1 MLNELYHLSEVLGGE
16 GISLPVWHKDFKPL
30 PNASGKKPCYRI
42 MIGANGSI
50 SDIVPMQGDLVS
62 CLRKWE
68 PSNGHSFPG
77 FNIQPLYRIADVDRK
92 KALKKWRKDN
102 KSVDREVVKEWCA
115 DVEAM
120 NWDEKFNT
128 KMIKC
133 LQTIPRELNVHC
145 SAISNDFYA
154 INNLCDRIKA
164 WGDDCSNKFF
174 QCLETYIAGV
184 IEKGEAVSSLLPILF
199 HEASLKKKREDDRGS
214 LSIFLDVP
222 DWKEY
227 PVAHAK
233 TIQCINECLLKSPDS
248 EDTAGKRSDEDA
260 FGHDSDGNQEK
271 LPEVKLPF
279 IGAVKLRAMTSESPC
294 QYRYGTIDA
303 RSFRVGAESRK
314 RMKGALEWLSAP
326 QREGETW
333 GRADIKELLFAYPTT
348 LPKSPLKLAAC
359 LGTQAA
365 DDKEARFE
373 NYARDVITC
382 LGGTAPLLKEIEIRI
397 FSLRKMDKARTKVVF
412 HRHYSAQ
419 RLADA
424 ANDWQMGCGNIPDI
438 RLLSWGNE
446 KGKFLP
452 CVPIVPFPLQIAECL
467 NLVWKMEGSA
477 KQVKKKVRPDDSEPY
492 QFQAVPKTAGIEL
505 LLDASAP
512 KRLVPHLLSIVLSN
526 GIGLFLS
533 LGNSLHRGDIISLEG
548 VYKHKQLMPAILGL
562 LLWMIDI
569 RKERYMNDSPYLVGK
584 LLKLADELHAL
595 YCKEVRNDNLPPQ
608 LIGNALMVAAL
619 DSPVQAL
626 AQMSLRIAP
635 YLGWARTNSTPSA
648 GLSRYFLKELGLVEE
663 KLRDAPLPTRLDD
676 AARAQLLLGYISGR
690 QSND

>member
-115 DVEAM
+115 DVEVM

-145 SAISNDFYA
+145 SAISNDFDA
-154 INNLCDRIKA
+154 INNLCDRIRA

-233 TIQCINECLLKSPDS
+233 TIQCINECL
-248 EDTAGKRSDEDA
+248 
-260 FGHDSDGNQEK
+260 
-271 LPEVKLPF
+271 
-279 IGAVKLRAMTSESPC
+279 
-294 QYRYGTIDA
+294 
-303 RSFRVGAESRK
+303 
-314 RMKGALEWLSAP
+314 
-326 QREGETW
+326 
-333 GRADIKELLFAYPTT
+333 
-348 LPKSPLKLAAC
+348 
-359 LGTQAA
+359 
-365 DDKEARFE
+365 
-373 NYARDVITC
+373 
-382 LGGTAPLLKEIEIRI
+382 
-397 FSLRKMDKARTKVVF
+397 
-412 HRHYSAQ
+412 
-419 RLADA
+419 
-424 ANDWQMGCGNIPDI
+424 
-438 RLLSWGNE
+438 
-446 KGKFLP
+446 
-452 CVPIVPFPLQIAECL
+452 
-467 NLVWKMEGSA
+467 
-477 KQVKKKVRPDDSEPY
+477 
-492 QFQAVPKTAGIEL
+492 
-505 LLDASAP
+505 
-512 KRLVPHLLSIVLSN
+512 
-526 GIGLFLS
+526 
-533 LGNSLHRGDIISLEG
+533 
-548 VYKHKQLMPAILGL
+548 
-562 LLWMIDI
+562 
-569 RKERYMNDSPYLVGK
+569 
-584 LLKLADELHAL
+584 
-595 YCKEVRNDNLPPQ
+595 
-608 LIGNALMVAAL
+608 
-619 DSPVQAL
+619 
-626 AQMSLRIAP
+626 
-635 YLGWARTNSTPSA
+635 
-648 GLSRYFLKELGLVEE
+648 
-663 KLRDAPLPTRLDD
+663 
-676 AARAQLLLGYISGR
+676 
-690 QSND
+690 